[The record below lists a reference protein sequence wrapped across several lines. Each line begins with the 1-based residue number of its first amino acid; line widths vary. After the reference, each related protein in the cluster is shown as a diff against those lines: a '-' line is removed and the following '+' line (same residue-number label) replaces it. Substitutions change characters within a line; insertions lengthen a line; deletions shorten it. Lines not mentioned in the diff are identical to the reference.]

1 MVKFVQN
8 LNLWVPWLKVNHSCI
23 WLCLLDLLWL
33 KMILRMSW
41 ILLELLC
48 VEMFSLCLEYE
59 IDVLKNFY
67 SILCL
72 AAMFC
77 LDMDRNF
84 IMRTWNWNACVL
96 KKKMQLKWYNGLN
109 INEEMVGID
118 MFNLWLYKFDE
129 WVNQCCMND
138 SYWIEGLAY
147 FSFSFSVCCH
157 CWFAFADLS
166 PI

>member
-1 MVKFVQN
+1 MMLGYRGSC
-8 LNLWVPWLKVNHSCI
+8 LNY
-23 WLCLLDLLWL
+23 
-33 KMILRMSW
+33 
-41 ILLELLC
+41 C
-48 VEMFSLCLEYE
+48 VWRCSVYAWNMRLMFWR
-59 IDVLKNFY
+59 I

-84 IMRTWNWNACVL
+84 IMRTWNWNAYVYL
-96 KKKMQLKWYNGLN
+96 KKKVQLKSYNGVN

-129 WVNQCCMND
+129 WVNQCCMNN
-138 SYWIEGLAY
+138 SYWIKGLVY